1 MKVIIRTKADFILG
15 MHIYIYIHT
24 HTGLGGGG
32 GGSYIYI
39 PTHAAVLI
47 SIAGYTSV
55 EPLLR
60 CKVTEKDTHC
70 RVSPFNLTH

>member
-1 MKVIIRTKADFILG
+1 MKVIIRAKADFILG
-15 MHIYIYIHT
+15 MHIYTHT
-24 HTGLGGGG
+24 HIGL

-60 CKVTEKDTHC
+60 CKVTEEDTHC